1 MEKKKRTALTTM
13 LTAVI
18 ALLIIGG
25 SVLAFAMI
33 DDSNSVHIRAKQIE
47 DSTLIVGTHLI
58 YLGAMND
65 QIYEIAMDS
74 AAEANQYNKYYKSE
88 LADGA
93 WYDVTDAGA
102 LADITTDGRIVEDKE
117 IEALYM
123 THHTKSDGITYDL
136 RTGKSICIFD
146 IDDPYNLEGL
156 TELDPLKTQYDVLA
170 QTADPT
176 DTNLRDMKLIQ
187 EIYGKDRKNE
197 VTEECDR
204 TISQLQKYYEI
215 LVRDDA
221 DTAMSDMVMAVME
234 KIDAKRRA
242 EILSPLQESELENL
256 NRVVGRAYTYFAGE
270 VTEGAKP
277 VEEEPEDEEEEEK
290 GRPKIEDYTLNTDLM
305 NAISEAIGN
314 VQESYIEY
322 SSNMLEEGTTVLSQ
336 VEYELSMEL
345 AKRAAA
351 ENFSGCD
358 EVTMKLIYLDRI
370 NNAVIREE
378 EAERAF
384 IEAELLPRAETAYRS
399 SLSAG
404 EGEAYRTLSSM
415 AAAATKANA
424 LKQQKNETEIVR
436 NELQFIIQADI
447 DRMASETAMEHIT
460 ERIANCDSY
469 RRGIKSDAY
478 ESYAQSSVDAHLE
491 WLKQTLNDLQSSLGN
506 RTMDRLMEQKNQLQ
520 TERMTALD
528 KNQLSVAK
536 KLEAQIAAV
545 DQEME
550 DLENQL
556 NAILQSETATSA
568 EKARAAAQLGEKN
581 TSAALQSMKNNA
593 LADLRNGELD
603 GVENIIEGIGALAGS
618 QPEGAL
624 GALKEIYKELSNQE
638 LAGNGSAAV
647 KELLNKVEDVTAE
660 QMSNFIGDLSKS
672 DMEKLIRSFVEEN
685 ADNEDIGDLFGT
697 GGTGT
702 GAGSTGANGAGGTGA
717 NGAGSTGANGAGS
730 TGANGAGGTGTGAGG
745 TGANG
750 AGSTGANGTGG
761 TGANGAGGT
770 GADGQTGL
778 AGRSSMTELMNGLS
792 DEMMA
797 SVLAGMN
804 LYADQTGS
812 AMAKKIVSDYSRM
825 AFGDGNPYVFEKLS
839 SEPGAK
845 FVPTDRIGRLCRY
858 RYIFNDSQKAVTL
871 QQGSKYFKFTA
882 FSGVVNRGGT
892 MEDMS
897 RAAGFQ
903 GTVYIPADAAMG
915 YFELDVEYLTNTS
928 YGVLLPAE
936 EKEMALAFLDY
947 LLQAGGEA

>member
-1 MEKKKRTALTTM
+1 MREKKRIGLTTV

-25 SVLAFAMI
+25 SVLTFAMI
-33 DDSNSVHIRAKQIE
+33 DDTNSVHIRAKDIE

-65 QIYEIAMDS
+65 QIYDIAVDT
-74 AAEANQYNKYYKSE
+74 AAEANQYKRYYKSE
-88 LADGA
+88 LAGGT
-93 WYDVTDAGA
+93 WYDVTDAGG
-102 LADITTDGRIVEDKE
+102 LADITTDGRIVENKE
-117 IEALYM
+117 IEDLYM

-136 RTGKSICIFD
+136 RTGKSVCIFD
-146 IDDPYNLEGL
+146 IDDPYDLEGL
-156 TELDPLKTQYDVLA
+156 SELQPIKMQYDVLA
-170 QTADPT
+170 QTADTT
-176 DTNLRDMKLIQ
+176 DTNRRDMKLVE
-187 EIYGKDRKNE
+187 EIYKKERKNE

-221 DTAMSDMVMAVME
+221 DTAMSDMVMSVME

-256 NRVVGRAYTYFAGE
+256 NRVAGRAYTYFAGE

-277 VEEEPEDEEEEEK
+277 AEVESEDEEEEK
-290 GRPKIEDYTLNTDLM
+290 GRPKIEDFSLNTDLM
-305 NAISEAIGN
+305 SAIGEAIGN
-314 VQESYIEY
+314 VQDSYIEY

-336 VEYELSMEL
+336 AEYELSMEL

-384 IEAELLPRAETAYRS
+384 IEAGLLPRAESAYRA

-404 EGEAYRTLSSM
+404 VGEAYKSLSSM

-436 NELQFIIQADI
+436 NELQFIIQAYI

-460 ERIANCDSY
+460 ERIEKCDNY
-469 RRGIKSDAY
+469 RNGIKNDEYA
-478 ESYAQSSVDAHLE
+478 SYAQSSVDAHLE
-491 WLKQTLNDLQSSLGN
+491 WLKQTLNNLQNSLGN
-506 RTMDRLMEQKNQLQ
+506 RTMDRLMEQKNELQ

-528 KNQLSVAK
+528 KNQLSKAK
-536 KLEAQIAAV
+536 KLEAQIAAI

-556 NAILQSETATSA
+556 NAILQSENTFSS

-581 TSAALQSMKNNA
+581 ASAALQNMKKNA
-593 LADLRNGELD
+593 LADIRDGNLD
-603 GVENIIEGIGALAGS
+603 GVENIIDGVGALASS

-624 GALKEIYKELSNQE
+624 GALKDIYKELSNQE
-638 LAGNGSAAV
+638 LTGGNKAAV
-647 KELLNKVEDVTAE
+647 KELLKKVEDVTAE

-672 DMEKLIRSFVEEN
+672 DMEQLIRSFVEEN
-685 ADNEDIGDLFGT
+685 GGNEDDGDLFGENGFNGTGT

-702 GAGSTGANGAGGTGA
+702 GANGT
-717 NGAGSTGANGAGS
+717 
-730 TGANGAGGTGTGAGG
+730 
-745 TGANG
+745 
-750 AGSTGANGTGG
+750 GTGG
-761 TGANGAGGT
+761 TGTNGTGTNGT
-770 GADGQTGL
+770 GADGQTGQ
-778 AGRSSMTELMNGLS
+778 AGSSSLTNLMDSLS
-792 DEMMA
+792 DEMTA
-797 SVLAGMN
+797 SILAGLNM
-804 LYADQTGS
+804 YADQTGS
-812 AMAKKIVSDYSRM
+812 SMAKKLVSDYSRI
-825 AFGDGNPYVFEKLS
+825 AFGDGDLNVFEKLS
-839 SEPGAK
+839 AEPGVE
-845 FVPTDRIGRLCRY
+845 FVPTDKIGKICRY

-882 FSGVVNRGGT
+882 FSSVVNRGGT

-897 RAAGFQ
+897 GAAGFQ
-903 GTVYIPADAAMG
+903 GTVYIPADAAKG

-928 YGVLLPAE
+928 YGVLLTAE

-947 LLQAGGEA
+947 LLQSGGEA

>member
-1 MEKKKRTALTTM
+1 MREKKRIGLTTV

-25 SVLAFAMI
+25 SVLTFAMI
-33 DDSNSVHIRAKQIE
+33 DDTNSVHIRAKDIE

-65 QIYEIAMDS
+65 QIYDIAMES
-74 AAEANQYNKYYKSE
+74 ASEANQYKRYYKSE
-88 LADGA
+88 LAGGV
-93 WYDVTDAGA
+93 WYDVTDAGT
-102 LADITTDGRIVEDKE
+102 LADITTDGRIVENKE
-117 IEALYM
+117 IEDLYM

-136 RTGKSICIFD
+136 RTGKSVCIFD
-146 IDDPYNLEGL
+146 IDDPYDLEGL
-156 TELDPLKTQYDVLA
+156 SELEPIKMQYDVLA
-170 QTADPT
+170 QTEDPT
-176 DTNLRDMKLIQ
+176 DTNLRDMKLI
-187 EIYGKDRKNE
+187 EELYGKDRKNE
-197 VTEECDR
+197 VTEECER
-204 TISQLQKYYEI
+204 SLYELQIYYEI
-215 LVRDDA
+215 LVQNDA
-221 DTAMSDMVMAVME
+221 DSAMSDMVMSVME

-242 EILSPLQESELENL
+242 EILLPLQESELENL
-256 NRVVGRAYTYFAGE
+256 NRAAGRAYTYLAGE
-270 VTEGAKP
+270 VIGETESA
-277 VEEEPEDEEEEEK
+277 EEEEVKDSEEETEKEEK
-290 GRPKIEDYTLNTDLM
+290 GRDKIEDFSLNTELM
-305 NAISEAIGN
+305 SAIGEAIGN
-314 VQESYIEY
+314 VQESYIEH

-378 EAERAF
+378 DAERAF
-384 IEAELLPRAETAYRS
+384 IEAELLPRAESAYRA

-404 EGEAYRTLSSM
+404 VGEAYKSLSSM
-415 AAAATKANA
+415 AAAASKANA

-436 NELQFIIQADI
+436 NELQFIIQAYI

-460 ERIANCDSY
+460 ERIEKCDNY
-469 RRGIKSDAY
+469 RNGIKNDEYA
-478 ESYAQSSVDAHLE
+478 SYAQSSVDAHLE
-491 WLKQTLNDLQSSLGN
+491 WLKQTLNNLQDSLGN
-506 RTMDRLMEQKNQLQ
+506 RTMDRLMEQKNELQ

-528 KNQLSVAK
+528 KNQLSKAK
-536 KLEAQIAAV
+536 KLEAQIAAI

-556 NAILQSETATSA
+556 NAILQSENTSSS

-581 TSAALQSMKNNA
+581 ASAALQNMKNNA
-593 LADLRNGELD
+593 LADIRDGNLD
-603 GVENIIEGIGALAGS
+603 GVENIIDGVGALASS

-624 GALKEIYKELSNQE
+624 GALKDIYKELSNQE
-638 LAGNGSAAV
+638 LAGGNNAAV
-647 KELLNKVEDVTAE
+647 KELLKKVEDVTAE

-672 DMEKLIRSFVEEN
+672 DMEQLIRSFVEEHGG
-685 ADNEDIGDLFGT
+685 NEDDGDLFGEN
-697 GGTGT
+697 GFNGT
-702 GAGSTGANGAGGTGA
+702 GTGA
-717 NGAGSTGANGAGS
+717 NGAGTNGA
-730 TGANGAGGTGTGAGG
+730 GANGAGGTGTNG

-750 AGSTGANGTGG
+750 AGANGTGTNGAGANGTGTNG
-761 TGANGAGGT
+761 AGANGAGANGTGT
-770 GADGQTGL
+770 GAG
-778 AGRSSMTELMNGLS
+778 SSSLTNLMNSLS
-792 DEMMA
+792 DEMTA
-797 SVLAGMN
+797 SILTGLNM
-804 LYADQTGS
+804 YADQTGS
-812 AMAKKIVSDYSRM
+812 STAKKLVSDYSRI
-825 AFGDGNPYVFEKLS
+825 AFGDGDLNIFEKLS
-839 SEPGAK
+839 AEQGAK
-845 FVPTDRIGRLCRY
+845 FVPTDKIGKICRY

-882 FSGVVNRGGT
+882 FSSVVNRGGT

-903 GTVYIPADAAMG
+903 GTVYIPADAAKG

-928 YGVLLPAE
+928 YGVLLTAE

>member
-1 MEKKKRTALTTM
+1 MGEKKRTALTTI

-18 ALLIIGG
+18 GLLIIGG

-33 DDSNSVHIRAKQIE
+33 DDTNSVHIRAREIE

-65 QIYEIAMDS
+65 QIYQIAMDS
-74 AAEANQYNKYYKSE
+74 ASEANQYKRYYKSE
-88 LADGA
+88 LAGGV

-102 LADITTDGRIVEDKE
+102 LADITTDGRIVENKE
-117 IEALYM
+117 IEDLYM

-136 RTGKSICIFD
+136 RTGKSVCIFD

-156 TELDPLKTQYDVLA
+156 TELEPLKTQYDVLA
-170 QTADPT
+170 QTEDPT

-187 EIYGKDRKNE
+187 EIYEKDRKNE
-197 VTEECDR
+197 VTEECDQ
-204 TISQLQKYYEI
+204 SLYELQIYYEI
-215 LVRDDA
+215 LVQNDA
-221 DTAMSDMVMAVME
+221 DSAMSDMVMSVME

-242 EILSPLQESELENL
+242 EILLPLQESELENL
-256 NRVVGRAYTYFAGE
+256 NRVAGRAYTYLAGE
-270 VTEGAKP
+270 VIGETEPEETEGEDG
-277 VEEEPEDEEEEEK
+277 EEGAEAEEK
-290 GRPKIEDYTLNTDLM
+290 GRDKIEDFSLNTELM
-305 NAISEAIGN
+305 SAIGEAIGN

-370 NNAVIREE
+370 NNAVIREAD
-378 EAERAF
+378 AERAF

-436 NELQFIIQADI
+436 NELQFIIQAYI
-447 DRMASETAMEHIT
+447 DRMAPETAMEHIT
-460 ERIANCDSY
+460 ERIANCDAY

-491 WLKQTLNDLQSSLGN
+491 WLKQTLNNLQNSLGN
-506 RTMDRLMEQKNQLQ
+506 RTMDRLMEQKNELQ

-528 KNQLSVAK
+528 KNQLSKAK

-556 NAILQSETATSA
+556 NAILQSETSTSA

-581 TSAALQSMKNNA
+581 TSAALQNMKNNA

-603 GVENIIEGIGALAGS
+603 GVENIIDGIGALASS

-647 KELLNKVEDVTAE
+647 KELLSKVENVTAE

-672 DMEKLIRSFVEEN
+672 DMEQLIRSFVEEN
-685 ADNEDIGDLFGT
+685 GGNGDDGDLFGED
-697 GGTGT
+697 GFNGTGT
-702 GAGSTGANGAGGTGA
+702 GANGTGTGA
-717 NGAGSTGANGAGS
+717 NGAGTGAN
-730 TGANGAGGTGTGAGG
+730 GTGTGANGTGANGTGAG

-750 AGSTGANGTGG
+750 AGTGANGTGG
-761 TGANGAGGT
+761 TGT
-770 GADGQTGL
+770 GADGQTGP
-778 AGRSSMTELMNGLS
+778 AGRSSMTELMSGLS

-812 AMAKKIVSDYSRM
+812 TMAKKIVTDYGRM
-825 AFGDGNPYVFEKLS
+825 AFGNGNPYVFEKLS

-845 FVPTDRIGRLCRY
+845 FVPTDKIGRLCRY

-892 MEDMS
+892 MEDMT

-903 GTVYIPADAAMG
+903 GTVYIPADAAKG

>member
-1 MEKKKRTALTTM
+1 MREKKRIGLTTV

-25 SVLAFAMI
+25 SVLTFAMI
-33 DDSNSVHIRAKQIE
+33 DDTNSVHIRAKDIE

-65 QIYEIAMDS
+65 QIYEIAMES
-74 AAEANQYNKYYKSE
+74 ASEANQYKRYYKSE
-88 LADGA
+88 LAGGV
-93 WYDVTDAGA
+93 WYDVTDAGG
-102 LADITTDGRIVEDKE
+102 LADITTDGRIVENKE
-117 IEALYM
+117 IEDLYM

-146 IDDPYNLEGL
+146 IDDPYDLEGL
-156 TELDPLKTQYDVLA
+156 TELEPIKMQYDVLA
-170 QTADPT
+170 QTEDPT

-187 EIYGKDRKNE
+187 EIYGKNRKNE

-215 LVRDDA
+215 LVQNDA
-221 DTAMSDMVMAVME
+221 DSAMSDMVMSVME

-242 EILSPLQESELENL
+242 EILLPLQESELENL
-256 NRVVGRAYTYFAGE
+256 NRAAGRVYTYLAGE
-270 VTEGAKP
+270 VIGETESA
-277 VEEEPEDEEEEEK
+277 EEESEGEEGEGEEEEK
-290 GRPKIEDYTLNTDLM
+290 GRDKIEDFSLNTELM
-305 NAISEAIGN
+305 SAIGEAIGN
-314 VQESYIEY
+314 VQESYIEH

-378 EAERAF
+378 DAERAF
-384 IEAELLPRAETAYRS
+384 IEADLLPGAESAYRA

-404 EGEAYRTLSSM
+404 VGEAYKSLSSM
-415 AAAATKANA
+415 AAAASKVNA

-436 NELQFIIQADI
+436 NELQFIIQAYT

-460 ERIANCDSY
+460 ERIEKCDNY
-469 RRGIKSDAY
+469 RNGIKNDEYA
-478 ESYAQSSVDAHLE
+478 SYAQSSVDAHLE
-491 WLKQTLNDLQSSLGN
+491 WLKQTLNNLQNSLGN
-506 RTMDRLMEQKNQLQ
+506 RTMDRLMEQKNELQ

-528 KNQLSVAK
+528 KNQLSKAK
-536 KLEAQIAAV
+536 KLEAQIAAI

-556 NAILQSETATSA
+556 NVILQSENTSSS

-581 TSAALQSMKNNA
+581 TSAALQNMKNNA
-593 LADLRNGELD
+593 LADIRDGNLD
-603 GVENIIEGIGALAGS
+603 GVENIIDGVGALASS

-624 GALKEIYKELSNQE
+624 GALKDIYKELSNQE
-638 LAGNGSAAV
+638 LTGGSNAAV
-647 KELLNKVEDVTAE
+647 KELLKRVEDVTAE

-672 DMEKLIRSFVEEN
+672 DMEQLIRSFVEEN
-685 ADNEDIGDLFGT
+685 GGNEDDGDLFGED
-697 GGTGT
+697 GFNGTGT
-702 GAGSTGANGAGGTGA
+702 GANGAGTNSTGANGAGA
-717 NGAGSTGANGAGS
+717 NGA
-730 TGANGAGGTGTGAGG
+730 GANGAGGTGTNGAG

-750 AGSTGANGTGG
+750 AGANGIG
-761 TGANGAGGT
+761 TG
-770 GADGQTGL
+770 
-778 AGRSSMTELMNGLS
+778 SSLTDLMNSFS
-792 DEMMA
+792 DEMTA
-797 SVLAGMN
+797 SILAGLNM
-804 LYADQTGS
+804 YADQSGS
-812 AMAKKIVSDYSRM
+812 SMAKKLVSDYSRI
-825 AFGDGNPYVFEKLS
+825 AFGDGDLNVFEKLS
-839 SEPGAK
+839 AEPGTE
-845 FVPTDRIGRLCRY
+845 FVPTDKIGKICRY

-882 FSGVVNRGGT
+882 FSSVVNRGGT

-903 GTVYIPADAAMG
+903 GTVYIPADAAKG

-928 YGVLLPAE
+928 YGVLLTAE

-947 LLQAGGEA
+947 LLQAGGEV